1 MMDSLDMVE
10 LVMEAE
16 KEFGISFPDDEV
28 VRLRHATA
36 ADVWRLT
43 VSLRTGAPPEG
54 RPAAGDPTWQRLRTF
69 LARMLGVPVDDIS
82 PERRL
87 DA

>member
-1 MMDSLDMVE
+1 MDSLDMVE

-16 KEFGISFPDDEV
+16 KEFGISFPDEEV
-28 VRLRHATA
+28 ARLRHATA
-36 ADVWRLT
+36 GEAWRLA
-43 VSLRTGAPPEG
+43 VALQTGTAPTG
-54 RPAAGDPTWQRLRTF
+54 RPSAADPTWQRLRA
-69 LARMLGVPVDDIS
+69 LLSRVLDVPVDDIS

>member
-1 MMDSLDMVE
+1 MDSLDIVE

-16 KEFGISFPDDEV
+16 KEFGISFPDGEV
-28 VRLRHATA
+28 ARLRHATA
-36 ADVWRLT
+36 GDVWRLA
-43 VSLRTGAPPEG
+43 VELRTGTRPEG
-54 RPAAGDPTWQRLRTF
+54 RPAAADPTWQRLRTF
-69 LARMLGVPVDDIS
+69 LARMLDVPVDDVS

>member
-1 MMDSLDMVE
+1 MDSLDMVE

-16 KEFGISFPDDEV
+16 KEFGVSFPDDEV
-28 VRLRHATA
+28 ERLRHATA
-36 ADVWRLT
+36 GDVWRLA
-43 VSLRTGAPPEG
+43 VALQTGRRPEG
-54 RPAAGDPTWQRLRTF
+54 RPTAGDPTWQRLRAF
-69 LARMLGVPVDDIS
+69 LARALDVPVDDIA

>member
-1 MMDSLDMVE
+1 MDSLDMVE

-16 KEFGISFPDDEV
+16 KEFGISFPDDDV
-28 VRLRHATA
+28 ARLRHATA
-36 ADVWRLT
+36 GDVWRLA
-43 VSLRTGAPPEG
+43 VELQTGTAPRG
-54 RPAAGDPTWQRLRTF
+54 RPSASDATWQRLRTF
-69 LARMLGVPVDDIS
+69 LSRVLGVPVDDVS

>member
-1 MMDSLDMVE
+1 MDSLDMVE

-16 KEFGISFPDDEV
+16 REFGVSFPDDEV
-28 VRLRHATA
+28 SRLRHASA
-36 ADVWRLT
+36 GDVWRLA
-43 VSLRTGAPPEG
+43 VELRTGTRPEG
-54 RPAAGDPTWQRLRTF
+54 RPSAADPTWQKLRAF
-69 LARMLGVPVDDIS
+69 LARTLGVPVDDVS